1 MGAMAEAIRWVE
13 IPSPKG
19 GEPKERADRPAA
31 TPVATAEAEPL
42 KRSTA
47 SLLRVLRPG
56 SMLRQTARFGQEMA
70 RIAVGSSEITPD
82 PKDKRFAD
90 PAWSGNLVYRRL
102 LQTYLAWVDAVHGA
116 VSEDPEV
123 WRDFEEIHHAL
134 ELLTSA
140 AAPTN
145 TFWGNPAAIKEAF
158 DTGGSSILRGA
169 KNMLSDLWNN
179 QGMPSQVDRSAFEV
193 GKDVALTPGAVV
205 FRNEVL
211 EIIQYATTT
220 ENVLSTPT
228 LMIPPQINKYY
239 FMDLAPGRSFVEY
252 ALSQGHPILTVSW
265 RNPTRAQRDWDLD
278 TYVGA
283 LLEAI
288 TAVCEVTGSEKVN
301 LVSFCAGGITATAL
315 LAYMA
320 RIGDDRVASIAYGV
334 TMLDWYERAP
344 LGRLQRPGAIALS
357 RAVTN
362 LLGVFPGEQLSGVFS
377 WARPD
382 DLVWR
387 YWVNNYL
394 MGRKPPGFDILAWN
408 NDSTNL
414 PAALHEQF
422 VQVFFENAMC
432 SGRLEVMGEP
442 VDLASIEVDNFVTG
456 AVTDHLT
463 PWKGCYRTTQ
473 LLGGDSTFVLS
484 NAGHIASLVNPPGNP
499 KASYRLG
506 PKPGPDPEAW
516 LAESKQSRG
525 TWWTVWCEWARERSG
540 PEKKATGRLGSDLH
554 PALEPAPG
562 RYVRQ
567 GV

>member
-1 MGAMAEAIRWVE
+1 MAEAIRLVE
-13 IPSPKG
+13 VPSAKSVDA
-19 GEPKERADRPAA
+19 K
-31 TPVATAEAEPL
+31 TPSTPHAVAPEAEPL
-42 KRSTA
+42 KRNPA

-56 SMLRQTARFGQEMA
+56 SVLRQTGRFGQEMA
-70 RIAVGSSEITPD
+70 RIAVGTSEVKPD
-82 PKDKRFAD
+82 PKDKRFVD
-90 PAWSGNLVYRRL
+90 PAWSGNVVYRRI
-102 LQTYLAWVDAVHGA
+102 LQSYLAWVDAVHGA

-123 WRDFEEIHHAL
+123 WRDFEEVHHAL

-158 DTGGSSILRGA
+158 DTGGTSILRGA

-179 QGMPSQVDRSAFEV
+179 QGMPLQVDRSDFEV

-220 ENVLSTPT
+220 DSVRTTPT

-252 ALSQGHPILTVSW
+252 ALSQGLQILTVSW
-265 RNPTRAQRDWDLD
+265 RNPTRAQRDWSLD
-278 TYVGA
+278 TYVTA
-283 LLEAI
+283 LLEGI

-315 LAYMA
+315 LSHMA

-394 MGRKPPGFDILAWN
+394 MGRKPPGFDLLAWN

-422 VQVFFENAMC
+422 IQVFFENAMC
-432 SGRLEVMGEP
+432 SGQLEVLGEP
-442 VDLASIEVDNFVTG
+442 VDLGSIEVDHFVTG
-456 AVTDHLT
+456 AISDHLT

-499 KASYRLG
+499 KASYRSG
-506 PKPGPDPEAW
+506 PKPGPDPDEW
-516 LAESKQSRG
+516 LAASTLSPG
-525 TWWTVWCEWARERSG
+525 TWWTVWAEWVRERSG
-540 PEKKATGRLGSDLH
+540 AEKKAKGTLGSDLH

>member
-1 MGAMAEAIRWVE
+1 MAEAIRVLESPNLKRVE
-13 IPSPKG
+13 TGAPSASKA
-19 GEPKERADRPAA
+19 R
-31 TPVATAEAEPL
+31 TEPL
-42 KRSTA
+42 KRNPA
-47 SLLRVLRPG
+47 SLARVLRPG
-56 SMLRQTARFGQEMA
+56 AMLRQTARFGTELA
-70 RIAVGSSEITPD
+70 KIAVGTSEVKAH
-82 PKDKRFAD
+82 PKDKRFED
-90 PAWSGNLVYRRL
+90 PAWRENVVYRRT
-102 LQTYLAWVDAVHGA
+102 LQTYLAWVDAVHGSI
-116 VSEDPEV
+116 SESPDA

-134 ELLTSA
+134 EILTSA

-145 TFWGNPAAIKEAF
+145 TFLGNPAAIKEAF
-158 DTGGSSILRGA
+158 DTGGASILRGA
-169 KNMLSDLWNN
+169 KHMLSDLWNN
-179 QGMPSQVDRSAFEV
+179 RGMPSQVDRSEFEV

-211 EIIQYATTT
+211 EVIQYTPTTHT
-220 ENVLSTPT
+220 VHARPT

-239 FMDLAPGRSFVEY
+239 FMDLAPGRSFVEH
-252 ALSQGHPILTVSW
+252 ALSQGLQILMVSW
-265 RNPTRAQRDWDLD
+265 RNPTRAQRDWNLD

-288 TAVCEVTGSEKVN
+288 DASCEVTGSDKLN

-315 LAYMA
+315 LSHMA
-320 RIGDDRVASIAYGV
+320 KIGDDRVASIGYGV

-344 LGRLQRPGAIALS
+344 LGRLQRPGAIAIS
-357 RAVTN
+357 RALTQ
-362 LLGVFPGEQLSGVFS
+362 LLGVFPGEQLDGVFS

-394 MGRKPPGFDILAWN
+394 MGRTPPGFDILAWN

-414 PAALHEQF
+414 SAGLHEQF
-422 VQVFFENAMC
+422 IEVFFENAMC
-432 SGRLEVMGEP
+432 DGQLEVMGEP
-442 VDLASIEVDNFVTG
+442 VDLKAIEVDNFVTG
-456 AVTDHLT
+456 AITDHLT

-473 LLGGDSTFVLS
+473 LLGGESTFVLS

-506 PKPGPDPEAW
+506 PVPGPDPEQW
-516 LAESKQSRG
+516 LAESTQTAG
-525 TWWTVWCEWARERSG
+525 TWWTVWVDWVRERSG
-540 PEKKATGRLGSDLH
+540 EEKEVSGELGSDLH